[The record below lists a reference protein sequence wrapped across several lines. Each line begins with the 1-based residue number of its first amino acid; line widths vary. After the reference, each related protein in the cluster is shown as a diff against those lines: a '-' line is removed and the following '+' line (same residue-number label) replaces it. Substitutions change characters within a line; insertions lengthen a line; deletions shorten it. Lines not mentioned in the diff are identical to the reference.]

1 MWIGILVRNATY
13 VHILL
18 ILPTL
23 YFDRVPVP
31 YVSMTQYIYQANAIG
46 VGISKLNF
54 FQKNKMDGV
63 SIQKVSKQFT
73 LLFFSL
79 CAKSHRFFFQTKIL
93 NQTKSSQTPPSWLP
107 IFYRVPLWVPDLTE
121 REIVQQKRR
130 LRVSTTMLVLEPIQN
145 SQIHLPPERI
155 CYDLTDDSFINF
167 ITLQHYQNWIK
178 KNLAEN

>member
-1 MWIGILVRNATY
+1 MGLTHHFVAYILVKVYYVMWIGILVRNATY

-63 SIQKVSKQFT
+63 SIQKVSK
-73 LLFFSL
+73 
-79 CAKSHRFFFQTKIL
+79 
-93 NQTKSSQTPPSWLP
+93 
-107 IFYRVPLWVPDLTE
+107 
-121 REIVQQKRR
+121 
-130 LRVSTTMLVLEPIQN
+130 
-145 SQIHLPPERI
+145 
-155 CYDLTDDSFINF
+155 
-167 ITLQHYQNWIK
+167 
-178 KNLAEN
+178 

>member
-1 MWIGILVRNATY
+1 
-13 VHILL
+13 
-18 ILPTL
+18 
-23 YFDRVPVP
+23 
-31 YVSMTQYIYQANAIG
+31 
-46 VGISKLNF
+46 
-54 FQKNKMDGV
+54 MDGV

-73 LLFFSL
+73 LLFFH
-79 CAKSHRFFFQTKIL
+79 CAPRAIDFFQTKIL

-130 LRVSTTMLVLEPIQN
+130 LRVSTTMLVLEPIQH

-155 CYDLTDDSFINF
+155 CYDLTDDSFIKF

-178 KNLAEN
+178 KLGRKYTHDLSILSHKIIVE